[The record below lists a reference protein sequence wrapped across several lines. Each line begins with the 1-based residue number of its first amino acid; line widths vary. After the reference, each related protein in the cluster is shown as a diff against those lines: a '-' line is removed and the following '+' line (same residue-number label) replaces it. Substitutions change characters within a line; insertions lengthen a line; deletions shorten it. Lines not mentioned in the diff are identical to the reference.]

1 MGPHPRGRGLFFFY
15 KPLDTKQMKAA
26 HIIFAVLTTLSF
38 QSHAVDI
45 EAGKKKA
52 EACMAC
58 HGVGGNSTMPLI
70 PVLAG
75 QNARYL
81 YLELRDFKEGARVNP
96 MMSPMAANLSKEDM
110 QDLAAYFAAQTP
122 TAIKFTA
129 DPARVKLG
137 FAKAEQVLCS
147 MCHLGGMKG
156 QNEIPKLSGQHYDYI
171 AKQLTDFR
179 ARNRTNDAG
188 NMTAVSKNLSDEDI
202 INLSQYIANIN

>member
-1 MGPHPRGRGLFFFY
+1 
-15 KPLDTKQMKAA
+15 MKAA
-26 HIIFAVLTTLSF
+26 HLVFAVLTALSF

-52 EACMAC
+52 EACIAC
-58 HGVGGNSTMPLI
+58 HGVAGNSTIPMF

-96 MMSPMAANLSKEDM
+96 MMSPMAVNLSKEDM

-122 TAIKFTA
+122 AAIKFQA
-129 DPARVKLG
+129 DPAKVKLG
-137 FAKAEQVLCS
+137 FAKSEEVLCS

-156 QNEIPKLSGQHYDYI
+156 QNEIPKLSGQHYAYI
-171 AKQLTDFR
+171 KKQLMDFK
-179 ARNRTNDAG
+179 ARDRHNDAG
-188 NMTAVSKNLSDEDI
+188 NMTSVTKTLSDEDI
-202 INLSQYIANIN
+202 ENISQYVANIN